1 MWPPTVQVIWSQ
13 HLWWKTFHCN
23 AKSWRNNSVK
33 WVTSQIHLYK
43 NAEQKPSS
51 LTKIR
56 VANPRTLLH
65 STYSPFHWKSTGLG
79 CKSESEVTQSCP
91 TLRNPVDCSPPGF
104 SVHRIFQAR
113 MLEGAAVPSLSGSFW
128 VGIESASPALEGR
141 FLTTEPPG
149 LPRSP

>member
-1 MWPPTVQVIWSQ
+1 MNDHSLHPVPLMTVSSEGCKLPFPKKWTGMGVKSWGQGPHDTSASNQYLWSQSIGAYMRTKNVWLPTVQVIRSQ

-65 STYSPFHWKSTGLG
+65 STYSPFIGK
-79 CKSESEVTQSCP
+79 V
-91 TLRNPVDCSPPGF
+91 
-104 SVHRIFQAR
+104 QAW
-113 MLEGAAVPSLSGSFW
+113 AAKATF
-128 VGIESASPALEGR
+128 
-141 FLTTEPPG
+141 
-149 LPRSP
+149 